1 VSIGQIVW
9 IMGTLCIAFA
19 GPVHKT
25 YLRTRKILIFP
36 VAAIN
41 VPFLQTNCIHCTQ
54 IRKYKE
60 DYVKLGIPENATA
73 EQIKSAYFL
82 KAKEVHPDSS
92 DEKDDARFI
101 ELTEAYNRL
110 MYESKFGTGQIPD
123 NDPRFTEKYKE
134 ENYDEDHY
142 WTWAGPLK
150 MRHGDDERN
159 DPRKPEYWDLRKRVK
174 SEEDIR
180 REQEIIMQNKIKE
193 KALIRKS
200 LIFLLVGVF
209 FGTIFPALFVGDGEY
224 KEMCVCDKCMLER
237 LRRNP
242 STTYMLTKD
251 PKKNLD
257 AVP

>member
-1 VSIGQIVW
+1 
-9 IMGTLCIAFA
+9 MGTLCIAFA

-25 YLRTRKILIFP
+25 YLSVKKVVIYAATNPLMQTR
-36 VAAIN
+36 
-41 VPFLQTNCIHCTQ
+41 CIHCTQ

-60 DYVKLGIPENATA
+60 DYHKLGITENATA
-73 EQIKSAYFL
+73 DQIKSAYFL

-92 DEKDDARFI
+92 EEKDDARFI

-110 MYESKFGTGQIPD
+110 MYESKFGTGKILE

-134 ENYDEDHY
+134 EKFDEDHY

-150 MRHGDDERN
+150 MRHGDHTRN
-159 DPRKPEYWDLRKRVK
+159 DPRKPEYWEVRKRVK
-174 SEEDIR
+174 TEEDIK
-180 REQEIIMQNKIKE
+180 REQEIIQKNKIKE
-193 KALIRKS
+193 AALLRKS
-200 LIFLLVGVF
+200 MLFLLIGVF
-209 FGTIFPALFVGDGEY
+209 FGTVFPALFVGDGDY

-257 AVP
+257 AVTS